1 MMNINSMDR
10 TNHAMQMGQ
19 KNFLGNG
26 KDSVSKGIQS
36 QIENAQK
43 QLQELSSN
51 KEMSTEEK
59 IKKQQE
65 IREQINDLNKQL
77 RQHQIDQR
85 KEMQEMKQPSKDGVS
100 NKKQSNISKAGSQG
114 TGFSKASMTA
124 MISADSALSQAKN
137 CDHIATQME
146 GQKNVLAME
155 IKLDA
160 QRGKDVTAKQ
170 GQMQDLE
177 ERIMET
183 KASQIAALGT
193 ASKEIEEAA
202 KTDQQKEKTEDK
214 TEGKE
219 KTKQEK
225 ASNSMEFVDAI
236 TAENGVSENTVV
248 SKENE
253 TSDILAGIYYT
264 KIDVLL

>member
-1 MMNINSMDR
+1 MDR

-26 KDSVSKGIQS
+26 KDSVSKGIQG

-77 RQHQIDQR
+77 RQYQIDQR
-85 KEMQEMKQPSKDGVS
+85 KEMQQPSKDGVS

-225 ASNSMEFVDAI
+225 ASNSMESVDAI

>member
-26 KDSVSKGIQS
+26 KDSVSKGIQG

-100 NKKQSNISKAGSQG
+100 NKKQSNISKVGSQG

-160 QRGKDVTAKQ
+160 QRGKDVTKKQ
-170 GQMQDLE
+170 GDMQDLE
-177 ERIMET
+177 ERIMKTE
-183 KASQIAALGT
+183 ASQIAALNM
-193 ASKEIEEAA
+193 ANQEMEEAT
-202 KTDQQKEKTEDK
+202 KTDQQREK

-225 ASNSMEFVDAI
+225 ASNSMESVDSI
-236 TAENGVSENTVV
+236 TAGNGVSENTVV

>member
-100 NKKQSNISKAGSQG
+100 NKKQSNISKVGSQG

-160 QRGKDVTAKQ
+160 QRGKDVTKKQ
-170 GQMQDLE
+170 GDMQDLE
-177 ERIMET
+177 ERIMKTE
-183 KASQIAALGT
+183 ASQIAALNM
-193 ASKEIEEAA
+193 ANQEMEEAT
-202 KTDQQKEKTEDK
+202 KTDQQREK

-225 ASNSMEFVDAI
+225 ASNSMESVDSI
-236 TAENGVSENTVV
+236 TAGNGVSENTVV

>member
-26 KDSVSKGIQS
+26 KDSVSKGIQG

-100 NKKQSNISKAGSQG
+100 NKKQSNISKVGSQG

-160 QRGKDVTAKQ
+160 QRGKDVTKKQ
-170 GQMQDLE
+170 GDMQDLE
-177 ERIMET
+177 ERIMKTE
-183 KASQIAALGT
+183 ASQIAALNM
-193 ASKEIEEAA
+193 ANQEMEEA
-202 KTDQQKEKTEDK
+202 TK

-225 ASNSMEFVDAI
+225 ASNSMESVDSI
-236 TAENGVSENTVV
+236 TAGNGVSENTVV

>member
-1 MMNINSMDR
+1 MNIGSMDR
-10 TNHAMQMGQ
+10 TSQGMQMGQ
-19 KNFLGNG
+19 KSFLGNG
-26 KDSVSKGIQS
+26 KDSISKGIQS

-59 IKKQQE
+59 MKKQQE

-85 KEMQEMKQPSKDGVS
+85 KEMQEMKQSSKDGVS
-100 NKKQSNISKAGSQG
+100 NKKQSNVSKAGSQR
-114 TGFSKASMTA
+114 TGLSKASMTA

-137 CDHIATQME
+137 SDHIVTQME

-155 IKLDA
+155 MKLDE
-160 QRGKDVTAKQ
+160 QRGKDVTKKQ
-170 GQMQDLE
+170 GDMQDLE
-177 ERIMET
+177 ERIMKTE
-183 KASQIAALGT
+183 ASQIAALNT
-193 ASKEIEEAA
+193 ASQEMEEAA

-225 ASNSMEFVDAI
+225 ASNSMESMDSIA
-236 TAENGVSENTVV
+236 AENGVSENTGI

-253 TSDILAGIYYT
+253 TSDIPAGIYYT

>member
-26 KDSVSKGIQS
+26 KDSVSKGIQG

-77 RQHQIDQR
+77 RQYQIDQR
-85 KEMQEMKQPSKDGVS
+85 KEMQQPSKDGVS

-225 ASNSMEFVDAI
+225 ASNSMESVDAI